1 MCRDYGYW
9 GVNIMRDRY
18 DGSRHN
24 PRRML
29 VFCRAGVPAA
39 VIALALT
46 VAAAAANAIA
56 PGLWRIISRT
66 ETGGVI
72 GPPHE
77 SLRCLSATEVGDLAT
92 TFSPASGS
100 DHSSC
105 TPVEKSLDGR
115 KLTWRLT
122 CKGQLDMEESGEFQ
136 FDAPHHYTAT
146 TRKRA
151 AVSGTPMIDS
161 QETIEAQWVS
171 ACP

>member
-1 MCRDYGYW
+1 MFVFPRDFFPALSLGLFL
-9 GVNIMRDRY
+9 GPFV
-18 DGSRHN
+18 G
-24 PRRML
+24 
-29 VFCRAGVPAA
+29 FCRAGTAAA
-39 VIALALT
+39 VIALALAVT
-46 VAAAAANAIA
+46 AAAAADAIA

-77 SLRCLSATEVGDLAT
+77 SSRCLSATEVGDLAT

-136 FDAPHHYTAT
+136 FDGPHHYTAT
-146 TRKRA
+146 TRKHA

-161 QETIEAQWVS
+161 QEVIEAQWVS
-171 ACP
+171 ECP